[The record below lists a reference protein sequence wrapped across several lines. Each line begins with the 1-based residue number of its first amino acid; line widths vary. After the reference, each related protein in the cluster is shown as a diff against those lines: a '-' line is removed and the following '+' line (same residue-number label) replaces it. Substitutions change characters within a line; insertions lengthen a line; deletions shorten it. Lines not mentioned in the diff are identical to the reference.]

1 MARRLTRRVRCQLAL
16 LQFDSRSAQPRVVHV
31 GLVISVVLP
40 RNLLRLKPLRGF
52 NWCLPKARGPTN
64 GHQQRLIA
72 RIANLW
78 NIGGDGGSVRS
89 DAVCT
94 CRRRPQ
100 LRVKLCPA
108 ERGPDCYFLY
118 MLKQRGIKVTSANVD
133 DMLYNGRAECGVI
146 ASRGSVAA
154 VQDLLRANPTM
165 PTDQA
170 AAFIGLAE
178 AAYCPQY
185 ASG

>member
-1 MARRLTRRVRCQLAL
+1 
-16 LQFDSRSAQPRVVHV
+16 
-31 GLVISVVLP
+31 
-40 RNLLRLKPLRGF
+40 
-52 NWCLPKARGPTN
+52 
-64 GHQQRLIA
+64 
-72 RIANLW
+72 
-78 NIGGDGGSVRS
+78 
-89 DAVCT
+89 
-94 CRRRPQ
+94 
-100 LRVKLCPA
+100 
-108 ERGPDCYFLY
+108 